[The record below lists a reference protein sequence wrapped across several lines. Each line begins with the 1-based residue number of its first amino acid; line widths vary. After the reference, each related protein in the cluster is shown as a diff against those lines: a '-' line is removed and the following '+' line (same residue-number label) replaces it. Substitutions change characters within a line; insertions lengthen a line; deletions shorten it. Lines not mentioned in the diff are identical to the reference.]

1 MQLVKFNHT
10 GELVE
15 SFSLADSTG
24 DLIKD
29 AELFYTGNHRGKTYT
44 VDHLQ
49 ALVNSFDPEDMVPV
63 QLDHSES
70 AKDTVGLLESVSVTG
85 NKLIGKLRI
94 IEDSIKSR
102 VQKGLAKKISISFY
116 TDEKGNPTRIR
127 EVSLVAF
134 PQLKGAQ
141 LFHEQAHSRFTELNA
156 KLDEMDK
163 LIESLSEKLKQ
174 VEPVIS
180 FEEEYRQYKESLGL
194 TRRRTI

>member
-70 AKDTVGLLESVSVTG
+70 AKDTVGLLESVSVKG

-102 VQKGLAKKISISFY
+102 VQKGLAKKISVSFY

-141 LFHEQAHSRFTELNA
+141 LFHEQAATHKYTPKEVYQAFSVTMEAIA
-156 KLDEMDK
+156 KE
-163 LIESLSEKLKQ
+163 EQ
-174 VEPVIS
+174 S
-180 FEEEYRQYKESLGL
+180 FEEEYKQYVKSLG
-194 TRRRTI
+194 IK